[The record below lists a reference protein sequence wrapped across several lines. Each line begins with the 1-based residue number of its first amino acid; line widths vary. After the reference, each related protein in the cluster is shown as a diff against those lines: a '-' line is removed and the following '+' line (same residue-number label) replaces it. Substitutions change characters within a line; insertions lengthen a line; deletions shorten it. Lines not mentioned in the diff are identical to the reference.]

1 MHDLKDAC
9 KIAVVQATP
18 VMFDADACVKK
29 ALSLM
34 VNCTPKL
41 GRLK

>member
-29 ALSLM
+29 GAL
-34 VNCTPKL
+34 PHGGGGIKW
-41 GRLK
+41 G